1 MAFSKNLFIKQSL
14 YLSVNLSSSYSIDWS
29 TGWKITLIYYRHV
42 DQSFY
47 WTSNQST
54 IHYTEH
60 PTCRQVSLLNAQPVD
75 QSLYWT
81 AELSTSH
88 SIYLST
94 PRPVTPMTFDLS
106 TSDYWSFYLSSSR
119 SHYHMTKYADK
130 SDKSFYWLINCW
142 LFRLLDYRHV
152 NKSIQWPIH
161 RESVTLLSTTRP
173 TCIYIIS
180 RRF

>member
-1 MAFSKNLFIKQSL
+1 MSTSHSIKL
-14 YLSVNLSSSYSIDWS
+14 L
-29 TGWKITLIYYRHV
+29 
-42 DQSFY
+42 
-47 WTSNQST
+47 
-54 IHYTEH
+54 
-60 PTCRQVSLLNAQPVD
+60 TCWLVILLNFQPVD
-75 QSLYWT
+75 YSLYWT
-81 AELSTSH
+81 SDLSTSH
-88 SIYLST
+88 SIERPT
-94 PRPVTPMTFDLS
+94 CRPVIVLNCRIVDQSLYILVDPS
-106 TSDYWSFYLSSSR
+106 TSDSNDFRLIDQWHWSFYLSSSR

>member
-1 MAFSKNLFIKQSL
+1 MSTSHSIKL
-14 YLSVNLSSSYSIDWS
+14 L
-29 TGWKITLIYYRHV
+29 
-42 DQSFY
+42 
-47 WTSNQST
+47 
-54 IHYTEH
+54 
-60 PTCRQVSLLNAQPVD
+60 TCWLVILLNFQPVD
-75 QSLYWT
+75 YSLYWT
-81 AELSTSH
+81 SDLSTSH
-88 SIYLST
+88 SIERPT
-94 PRPVTPMTFDLS
+94 CRPVIVLNCRIVDQSLFILVDPS
-106 TSDYWSFYLSSSR
+106 TSDSNDFRLIDQWLLIFLSVKQSVPLS
-119 SHYHMTKYADK
+119 YMTKYADK